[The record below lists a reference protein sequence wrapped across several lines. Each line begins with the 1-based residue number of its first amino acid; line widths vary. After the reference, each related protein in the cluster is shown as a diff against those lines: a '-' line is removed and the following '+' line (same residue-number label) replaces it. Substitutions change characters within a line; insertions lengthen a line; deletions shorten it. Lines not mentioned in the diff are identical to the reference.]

1 MNLERLIDRIV
12 REDGWCEESSRDKY
26 LASAEKLEALG
37 LSEDNIFNLLNT
49 LYWTDVN
56 EYGVSYE

>member
-12 REDGWCEESSRDKY
+12 CKDGWCEESSRDKY

>member
-12 REDGWCEESSRDKY
+12 REDGWWKESSRDKY

-49 LYWTDVN
+49 LYWSDVN
-56 EYGVSYE
+56 EYGG